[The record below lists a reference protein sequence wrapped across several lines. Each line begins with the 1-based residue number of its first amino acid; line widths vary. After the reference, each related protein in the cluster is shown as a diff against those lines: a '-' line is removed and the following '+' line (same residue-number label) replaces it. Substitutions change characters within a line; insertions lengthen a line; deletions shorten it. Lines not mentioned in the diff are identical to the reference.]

1 MCSRSENERIVGVD
15 FVNDHRQAQAEA
27 PCIAIL
33 ADTMCDSGCFS
44 CAMKVKSLTS
54 SAAPIYSIVLLL
66 ALGFGFVVNGQ
77 APADDDSPARLGRQI
92 VELYH
97 EGKYKEAIP
106 LAEKLVVVVR
116 RAKGDE
122 HPDTAR
128 SLNNLAALYQAMGD
142 YAKAEPLD
150 KEALEIR
157 QKVLGRDHLLTA
169 VSLNDLAALYLAMG
183 DHAKADKALNQWLVS
198 HRPSCLCLYWNFE
211 STVRLRAR

>member
-1 MCSRSENERIVGVD
+1 
-15 FVNDHRQAQAEA
+15 
-27 PCIAIL
+27 L
-33 ADTMCDSGCFS
+33 A
-44 CAMKVKSLTS
+44 
-54 SAAPIYSIVLLL
+54 
-66 ALGFGFVVNGQ
+66 NG
-77 APADDDSPARLGRQI
+77 
-92 VELYH
+92 
-97 EGKYKEAIP
+97 
-106 LAEKLVVVVR
+106 
-116 RAKGDE
+116 
-122 HPDTAR
+122 HPDTAQSLNNLAALYLAMGDHAKAEPLFKEALEVR
-128 SLNNLAALYQAMGD
+128 QKVLGRDHPGTAQSLNNLAALYQAMGD